1 MCMKP
6 KDGLNVKKEHG
17 GMVGML
23 FKATGA
29 VVKLPLQ
36 KAAAFATLSSCG
48 ERAVCVYVYVCLALR
63 SVLAHSESLICF
75 RYDCRCY
82 CFFPF
87 TLVTLLTY
95 LYHLGIYCQYFS
107 CANLFLK
114 SVNCDLANS
123 LFSQL

>member
-1 MCMKP
+1 MFMKP

-29 VVKLPLQ
+29 IVKLPLQ
-36 KAAAFATLSSCG
+36 KATAFATLSSCS
-48 ERAVCVYVYVCLALR
+48 ERAMCVYVYVCLALR
-63 SVLAHSESLICF
+63 SVLAHSKSLICF
-75 RYDCRCY
+75 RYDCCCY
-82 CFFPF
+82 YFFTF
-87 TLVTLLTY
+87 VTLLTY